1 MSERYGPATY
11 GERWAGVYDEW
22 FEPRFARDTVGAVAF
37 LLGQADSGP
46 VLELGIGTGRVAL
59 PLSEQGI
66 EVHGIEGSMEM
77 VARLRRKPGGRRIRV
92 TIGDFEHVRVDG
104 RFSLVYVVFNTMF
117 ALLSQEGQVR
127 CFANVARRLK
137 PGGAFVVQAFVPD
150 LGRFRQDQRVGAF
163 EVDSDSVGLD
173 ASLHDPIEQR
183 VTSQHVVLTPRGA
196 KLYPVELRYAFPS
209 ELDLMARLARLEL
222 ESRHAGWCG
231 EDFTADSHGHVSVYR
246 KAPARRSARAR

>member
-1 MSERYGPATY
+1 M
-11 GERWAGVYDEW
+11 
-22 FEPRFARDTVGAVAF
+22 ARTTLVTLDVSPDAAAVAKKAAEHF
-37 LLGQADSGP
+37 AATVKQAVAARGMA
-46 VLELGIGTGRVAL
+46 RVAI
-59 PLSEQGI
+59 SG
-66 EVHGIEGSMEM
+66 GSTPK
-77 VARLRRKPGGRRIRV
+77 R
-92 TIGDFEHVRVDG
+92 
-104 RFSLVYVVFNTMF
+104 MF

-246 KAPARRSARAR
+246 KAPARRSSRAR